1 MSNPNSELSEDAKKI
16 IEHLNA
22 TAVELHKH
30 RSEQIAKVFSACRD
44 ELQTISKTLGD
55 IHELLKKNEH

>member
-22 TAVELHKH
+22 TAVELHKR
-30 RSEQIAKVFSACRD
+30 RSKQIAEVFHACRD
-44 ELQTISKTLGD
+44 ELRTISKTLAD
-55 IHELLKKNEH
+55 IHELLKKDEH